1 MKTKRNK
8 IGIDASSMADIAF
21 LLLTFFMMVTTINQ
35 DKGLL
40 MKLPEN
46 IKGTETPFNRRN
58 VLEIIVNDKGK
69 VLVNNEEMNI
79 EELSIKV
86 KAHILNNGKDA
97 SLSLNPKKAIVFLK
111 QSRGTKYTDY
121 LSVHNS
127 LKATYNEIRNEIA
140 LNITN
145 NQYNYDNAKK
155 KSEKNAYFENLKNEV
170 QDSIPYLVQE
180 DLPFVEF

>member
-1 MKTKRNK
+1 MKNKRNK

-46 IKGTETPFNRRN
+46 IPGKDTPVNKRN
-58 VLEIIVNDKGK
+58 ILEIIINDEGK

-79 EELSIKV
+79 KALSEKV
-86 KAHILNNGKDA
+86 KAHIQNYDKDYNLA
-97 SLSLNPKKAIVFLK
+97 INPQKAIVFLK
-111 QSRGTKYTDY
+111 QSRGAKYKDY
-121 LSVHNS
+121 IEVHNI
-127 LKATYNEIRNEIA
+127 LKSTYNEVRNKIA
-140 LNITN
+140 LNISN
-145 NQYNYDNAKK
+145 NQHTYDTAKK
-155 KSEKNAYFENLKNEV
+155 NAEINDYFKQLKKNV

-180 DLPFVEF
+180 DLPFAEY